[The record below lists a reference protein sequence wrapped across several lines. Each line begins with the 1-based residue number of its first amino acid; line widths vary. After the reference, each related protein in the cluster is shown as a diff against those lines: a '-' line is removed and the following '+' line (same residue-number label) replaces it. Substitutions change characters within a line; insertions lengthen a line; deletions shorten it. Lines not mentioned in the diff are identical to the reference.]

1 MKRHILV
8 VAALLL
14 AASIV
19 EAQHLPP
26 GKWWRRPEVIREL
39 SLTADQQEK
48 LDEVFRGAADDL
60 IDAKAAVDKLQISLR
75 GEIDR
80 AQLRR
85 AEIQRVVSE
94 LNVARGKLFEREL
107 MMLVDMRAV
116 LNETQWNRLRQ
127 RLDEMQERNNRRPGA
142 GPGPNQQP
150 QIDPPMRRPGTGRRP
165 G

>member
-1 MKRHILV
+1 MKRHVLV

-14 AASIV
+14 AAAVV

-39 SLTADQQEK
+39 SLTADQQER
-48 LDEVFRGAADDL
+48 LDEVFRNAADDL

-85 AEIQRVVSE
+85 TEIQRVVAD
-94 LNVARGKLFEREL
+94 LNAARGKLFEREL

-127 RLDEMQERNNRRPGA
+127 RLDEMQERNRRP
-142 GPGPNQQP
+142 NQGQP
-150 QIDPPMRRPGTGRRP
+150 QIDPPMRRQNPGRRP
-165 G
+165 N